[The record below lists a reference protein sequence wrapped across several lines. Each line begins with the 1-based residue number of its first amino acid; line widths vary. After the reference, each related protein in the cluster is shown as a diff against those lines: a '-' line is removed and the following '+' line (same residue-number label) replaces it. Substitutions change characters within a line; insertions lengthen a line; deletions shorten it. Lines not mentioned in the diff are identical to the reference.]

1 MHGVT
6 DGMAA
11 AIYALVMATKRKNEH
26 CEVMGDEDKWCFHDL
41 MRQGKYC
48 LSS

>member
-11 AIYALVMATKRKNEH
+11 AIYSTKRKSKH
-26 CEVMGDEDKWCFHDL
+26 CKVMGDEDKWSFHDL

-48 LSS
+48 LLG